1 MTIATAQPEHS
12 EASIEVS
19 GMTCASC
26 VSHVEQAA
34 ARLPGVESC
43 RVNLAVG
50 KARVRFDPRQTDL
63 TRIARAITDS
73 GYEATPAPAPGLTP
87 AAGEAG
93 RNSSQHAHAQAW
105 FRRAAVG
112 IILWLPVEAT
122 HWALHFAGIHP
133 VWMDKVALI
142 TSTIALIYVGG
153 GFYAGAFRAFRRRTT
168 NMDTLIAIGATVAYG
183 YSLVAWA
190 GHAAGL
196 WSAAPALYFMES
208 TGLLALISLG
218 HWLEARARD
227 LAGSAIRQL
236 MDLAP
241 ATALLLDD
249 SGTPNAVPLAE
260 VQVGDRFLV
269 RPGDRVPLDGAVIDG
284 ISSVDESMISG
295 EPIPVTR
302 RPGDNVIG
310 GTQNIDGRL
319 TVRAACV
326 GSESALARIVE
337 LVDSAQS
344 AKPPVQQL
352 ADKIAAVFVPIVL
365 RIALITAAAWYVWGR
380 SHGWPAELI
389 GATIANAAC
398 SVLIIACPCALGLA
412 LPAAVMVGV
421 GRGARRG
428 ILIRDIDALQH
439 AQRVGLVVLDK
450 TGTVTR
456 GKPVVDHVIPVA
468 GIDEATVLSLA
479 AGAEQFSEHPLAR
492 AIVESARQRKLPIP
506 EPRTFQ
512 NEAGLGVRA
521 QINGRSLLVGN
532 TELLQ
537 KYGAFSPSPGTPA
550 FGSEAQARRGE
561 GRGEGLPA
569 SPQVGWAPPTTF
581 PPTPVGDTHP
591 SGSQPPAAPFSA
603 DSPSTHVYV
612 AEIIDGSVKN
622 LGHIKLCDP
631 VRDDSLAA
639 IADLHR
645 LGLRTIL
652 VTGDAEAPARA
663 VARQVGIDE
672 VHARVRPSEKADAI
686 RRFQAEIR
694 PRLVA
699 MVGDGIN
706 DAPALAAA
714 DLGIA
719 IGSGSDIAREAGAI
733 VLLGGGLLGV
743 PAAIRLSRATMRV
756 IRQNLFL
763 AFFYNV
769 LAIPIAALGLLNPLW
784 AAAAMALSDLCVIG
798 NALRL
803 RRTRID

>member
-12 EASIEVS
+12 EASLEVS

-26 VSHVEQAA
+26 VAHVEQAA

-50 KARVRFDPRQTDL
+50 KARVRFDPRQTDPN
-63 TRIARAITDS
+63 RIARAITDS
-73 GYEATPAPAPGLTP
+73 GYEATPAPAPGVGP
-87 AAGEAG
+87 ATGESA
-93 RNSSQHAHAQAW
+93 RNLSQHAQAQAW
-105 FRRAAVG
+105 FRRAVVG
-112 IILWLPVEAT
+112 IILWLPVEAI

-133 VWMDKVALI
+133 AWMDKVALI

-153 GFYAGAFRAFRRRTT
+153 GFYAGAFRAYRHRTT

-196 WSAAPALYFMES
+196 WSSAPALYFMES

-249 SGTPNAVPLAE
+249 SGTPRAVPLAE

-319 TVRAACV
+319 TVRARCV

-365 RIALITAAAWYVWGR
+365 RIALVTAAAWYVWGR

-428 ILIRDIDALQH
+428 ILIRDIDALQQ

-456 GKPVVDHVIPVA
+456 GKPAVDHVIPVA

-537 KYGAFSPSPGTPA
+537 KYGAGLGAFPPSAGTK
-550 FGSEAQARRGE
+550 
-561 GRGEGLPA
+561 
-569 SPQVGWAPPTTF
+569 VGWAPPTSF
-581 PPTPVGDTHP
+581 PPTSVGNSHP
-591 SGSQPPAAPFSA
+591 SNSQPPAAPFAA
-603 DSPSTHVYV
+603 DSPSTDVYV
-612 AEIIDGSVKN
+612 AEIIDGSIKN

-639 IADLHR
+639 IAELHR

-719 IGSGSDIAREAGAI
+719 IGSGSDIAREAGGI